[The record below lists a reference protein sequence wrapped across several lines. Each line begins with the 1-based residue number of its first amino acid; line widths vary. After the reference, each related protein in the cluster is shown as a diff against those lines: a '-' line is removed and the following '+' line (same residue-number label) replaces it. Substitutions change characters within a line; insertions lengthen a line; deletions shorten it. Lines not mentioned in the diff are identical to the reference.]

1 MKKVKKLLLALI
13 AIVVL
18 SFSSYFFGMKAGLF
32 GSTEKISSDIV
43 KEQLLSV
50 KELTTLKYNY
60 TNMGS
65 FENQND
71 FYGIKIPFTTK
82 KFIISYD
89 GTVSAGIDLD
99 KTKVNIDE
107 NSKTINISLA
117 KAKILSHEIDE
128 DSLTIFDEKNS
139 IFNQLKLEDFSDFR
153 KNEMKKVEQNLLEKG
168 FLDEA
173 NKKSRDAIVEILN
186 LNPIIKDKYTIKV
199 N

>member
-139 IFNQLKLEDFSDFR
+139 IFNQLKIEDFSDFR